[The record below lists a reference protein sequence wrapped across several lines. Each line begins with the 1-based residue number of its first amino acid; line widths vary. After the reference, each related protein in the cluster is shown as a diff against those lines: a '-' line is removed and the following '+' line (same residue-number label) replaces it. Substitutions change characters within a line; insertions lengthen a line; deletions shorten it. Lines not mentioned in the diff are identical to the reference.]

1 MRFISFIIYLFYCV
15 QRKDNDKYL
24 RIDYLRRNFIIILA
38 FYFTYIPRL
47 SRIFVPKDKRSV
59 TQETEEAEK
68 QCIASVSRILQKRLN
83 GNSTTSSLTD

>member
-47 SRIFVPKDKRSV
+47 SRIFVSKDKRSV

-68 QCIASVSRILQKRLN
+68 QCIA
-83 GNSTTSSLTD
+83 

>member
-1 MRFISFIIYLFYCV
+1 VFSTKIIL
-15 QRKDNDKYL
+15 KYL

-47 SRIFVPKDKRSV
+47 SRIFVSKDKRSV

-68 QCIASVSRILQKRLN
+68 QCIASVSRILQKRLK